1 MINRIKEVNRMAA
14 TSAQQQILPTDFSQ
28 IRVGIRALE
37 DAVLDNVGTLKR
49 ANPRYGNKDF
59 VSDAINKNDVA
70 SLREISNFFYKTSG
84 IYNRI
89 CRYFAYLYRYDWMIT
104 PVINNGKNFTSQ
116 EEIKRAEKDKVLNN
130 FFEILRY
137 LDAFEVKQFF
147 GDVALKVV
155 RDGCYYG
162 YLIRQNGETASIQEL
177 PIKYCRS
184 RFSVN
189 RHPAVE
195 FNMKYFDDMYSDSEQ
210 RAKILKLFPLEFK
223 KGYEA
228 YKKGRLIPDFKGD
241 TAGWY
246 LLDIENAI
254 KFSVNSDDTPL
265 FIPAV
270 LGVID
275 LDEAQEMDKR
285 KVAQKLLR
293 ILIQKMPL
301 DKNGDP
307 VFSVEE
313 ARELHNNAVTML
325 SRSIGVDI
333 LTTFADVDVADMS
346 DKSNSSQTDDI
357 QRVERAVYNDFGVSQ
372 MNFNSSS
379 NTALNNSI
387 LNDESS
393 LASLIRQF
401 ESFLNFLLKPYNK
414 NPKKCLFKAQ
424 VLFTTI
430 YNYKDLAKIYKE
442 QTQLG
447 YSKMLPQVA
456 LGQSQSSILANA
468 YFENDILNLVTKFIP
483 PLSSHTMNSTDL
495 LEQEENKESGRP
507 ELEDNEKSEKTLAN
521 RESL

>member
-162 YLIRQNGETASIQEL
+162 YLIRQNGETASVQEL

-254 KFSVNSDDTPL
+254 KFSVNGDDTPL

-270 LGVID
+270 LGIID

-285 KVAQKLLR
+285 KVAQKL
-293 ILIQKMPL
+293 IKM
-301 DKNGDP
+301 
-307 VFSVEE
+307 
-313 ARELHNNAVTML
+313 A
-325 SRSIGVDI
+325 
-333 LTTFADVDVADMS
+333 
-346 DKSNSSQTDDI
+346 
-357 QRVERAVYNDFGVSQ
+357 
-372 MNFNSSS
+372 
-379 NTALNNSI
+379 
-387 LNDESS
+387 
-393 LASLIRQF
+393 
-401 ESFLNFLLKPYNK
+401 
-414 NPKKCLFKAQ
+414 
-424 VLFTTI
+424 
-430 YNYKDLAKIYKE
+430 
-442 QTQLG
+442 TQ
-447 YSKMLPQVA
+447 Y
-456 LGQSQSSILANA
+456 
-468 YFENDILNLVTKFIP
+468 LV
-483 PLSSHTMNSTDL
+483 
-495 LEQEENKESGRP
+495 
-507 ELEDNEKSEKTLAN
+507 
-521 RESL
+521 